1 MNPGGTYPEEAM
13 SDTIADMLVRLK
25 NAVGAK
31 HKTVD
36 IRNAKICQGIAKV
49 LKEEGYIADFV
60 VLDDGT
66 KQGLIRVTIKYSP
79 TGERAIQE
87 IKRISK
93 PGCRVY
99 RGVDEFPRI
108 MNGMGIAVLSTS
120 RGVLSDRQA
129 RAQNIGGE
137 LLATIS

>member
-1 MNPGGTYPEEAM
+1 M
-13 SDTIADMLVRLK
+13 SDTIADMLTRIR
-25 NAVGAK
+25 NAAAAK

-36 IRNAKICQGIAKV
+36 VKNSKICQGIAKV
-49 LKEEGYIADFV
+49 LQEEGYITDFA

-66 KQGLIRVTIKYSP
+66 KQGLIRVTIKYTP
-79 TGERAIQE
+79 TGEQVLRE
-87 IKRISK
+87 LKRVSK

-99 RGVDEFPRI
+99 RSVRDFPQVLQ
-108 MNGMGIAVLSTS
+108 GLGIAVLSTS

>member
-1 MNPGGTYPEEAM
+1 M
-13 SDTIADMLVRLK
+13 SDTIADMLTRLR

-36 IRNAKICQGIAKV
+36 VKNSRICQGIARV
-49 LKEEGYIADFV
+49 LKEEGYITDFA

-66 KQGLIRVTIKYSP
+66 KQGLIRINIKYTP
-79 TGERAIQE
+79 TGDQVLREL
-87 IKRISK
+87 KRVST

-99 RGVDEFPRI
+99 RSVREFPKV
-108 MNGMGIAVLSTS
+108 MQGLGIAVLSTS

-129 RAQNIGGE
+129 REQNIGGE
-137 LLATIS
+137 LLATVS

>member
-1 MNPGGTYPEEAM
+1 M
-13 SDTIADMLVRLK
+13 SDTIADMLTRLR
-25 NAVGAK
+25 NAVAAK

-36 IRNAKICQGIAKV
+36 VKNSRICEGIARV
-49 LKEEGYIADFV
+49 LKEEGYINEYV
-60 VLDDGT
+60 ILDDGT
-66 KQGLIRVTIKYSP
+66 KQGLIRVTIKYTP
-79 TGERAIQE
+79 TGDQVLTEL
-87 IKRISK
+87 KRISK

-99 RGVDEFPRI
+99 RSVNEFPQV
-108 MNGMGIAVLSTS
+108 MQGLGIAVLSTS

>member
-1 MNPGGTYPEEAM
+1 M
-13 SDTIADMLVRLK
+13 SDTIADMLTRLR
-25 NAVGAK
+25 NAASAK

-36 IRNAKICQGIAKV
+36 VKNSQICQGIAKV
-49 LKEEGYIADFV
+49 LKEEGYISDYS

-66 KQGLIRVTIKYSP
+66 KQGLIRLAIKYTP
-79 TGERAIQE
+79 TGGQVIRE
-87 IKRISK
+87 IKRVSK

-99 RGVDEFPRI
+99 RSVGEFPRVI
-108 MNGMGIAVLSTS
+108 QGMGISVLSTS

-129 RAQNIGGE
+129 KQQNIGGE

>member
-1 MNPGGTYPEEAM
+1 M
-13 SDTIADMLVRLK
+13 SDTIADMLTRLR
-25 NAVGAK
+25 NAVSAK

-36 IRNAKICQGIAKV
+36 VKNSRICQGIAKV
-49 LKEEGYIADFV
+49 LKDEGYITDFT

-66 KQGLIRVTIKYSP
+66 KQGLIRLNVKYSP
-79 TGERAIQE
+79 TGEKVIRDIQ
-87 IKRISK
+87 RISK

-99 RGVDEFPRI
+99 RGVTEFPKV
-108 MNGMGIAVLSTS
+108 MNGLGIAVLSTS

-129 RAQNIGGE
+129 RQQNIGGE

>member
-1 MNPGGTYPEEAM
+1 M
-13 SDTIADMLVRLK
+13 SDTIADMLTRLR
-25 NAVGAK
+25 NAAAAK

-36 IRNAKICQGIAKV
+36 VRNSRICEGIAKV
-49 LKEEGYIADFV
+49 LKEEGYISDFA

-66 KQGLIRVTIKYSP
+66 KQGLIRLNIKYTP
-79 TGERAIQE
+79 TGQQVIKE

-99 RGVDEFPRI
+99 RGVTEFPKVLQ
-108 MNGMGIAVLSTS
+108 GMGIAVLSTS

-129 RAQNIGGE
+129 RQQNIGGE
-137 LLATIS
+137 LLATVS

>member
-1 MNPGGTYPEEAM
+1 M
-13 SDTIADMLVRLK
+13 SDTIADMLTRLR
-25 NAVGAK
+25 NAVAAK

-36 IRNAKICQGIAKV
+36 VKNSRICEGIARV
-49 LKEEGYIADFV
+49 LKDEGYITDYS

-66 KQGLIRVTIKYSP
+66 KQGLIRVTIKYTP
-79 TGERAIQE
+79 TGDQVLREL
-87 IKRISK
+87 KRISK

-99 RGVDEFPRI
+99 RSVKEFPQVI
-108 MNGMGIAVLSTS
+108 SGLGIAVLSTS

-137 LLATIS
+137 LLATVA

>member
-1 MNPGGTYPEEAM
+1 M
-13 SDTIADMLVRLK
+13 SDTIADMLTRLR
-25 NAVGAK
+25 NAAAAK

-36 IRNAKICQGIAKV
+36 VKNSNICQGIARV
-49 LKEEGYIADFV
+49 LKEEGYIADFAI
-60 VLDDGT
+60 LDDGT
-66 KQGLIRVTIKYSP
+66 KQGLIRITIRYTP
-79 TGERAIQE
+79 TGEQVVRE

-99 RGVDEFPRI
+99 RSVKEFPRVI
-108 MNGMGIAVLSTS
+108 QGLGICVLSTS

-129 RAQNIGGE
+129 KAQNIGGE

>member
-1 MNPGGTYPEEAM
+1 M
-13 SDTIADMLVRLK
+13 SDTIADMLTRIR

-36 IRNAKICQGIAKV
+36 VKNSKICQGIAQV
-49 LKEEGYIADFV
+49 LKEEGYISDFA

-66 KQGLIRVTIKYSP
+66 KQGLIRVTIKYTP
-79 TGERAIQE
+79 TGEQVLRE
-87 IKRISK
+87 LKRVSK

-99 RGVDEFPRI
+99 RSVKDFPQVLQ
-108 MNGMGIAVLSTS
+108 GLGIVILSTS

-129 RAQNIGGE
+129 RQQNIGGE
-137 LLATIS
+137 LLATVN

>member
-1 MNPGGTYPEEAM
+1 M
-13 SDTIADMLVRLK
+13 SDTIADMLTRLR

-36 IRNAKICQGIAKV
+36 VKNSRICEGIAKV
-49 LKEEGYIADFV
+49 LKEEGYITDYSI
-60 VLDDGT
+60 LDDGT
-66 KQGLIRVTIKYSP
+66 KQGLIRVAIKYTP
-79 TGERAIQE
+79 TGDQVLREL
-87 IKRISK
+87 KRVSK

-99 RGVDEFPRI
+99 RSVKDFPHVI
-108 MNGMGIAVLSTS
+108 QGLGIVILSTS

-137 LLATIS
+137 LLATVS

>member
-1 MNPGGTYPEEAM
+1 M
-13 SDTIADMLVRLK
+13 SDTIADMLTRLR

-36 IRNAKICQGIAKV
+36 AKNSRICQGIARV
-49 LKEEGYIADFV
+49 LKEEGYILDYT

-66 KQGLIRVTIKYSP
+66 KQGLIRMTIKYTP
-79 TGERAIQE
+79 TGEKVIHD

-99 RGVDEFPRI
+99 RSVADFPKV
-108 MNGMGIAVLSTS
+108 MQGLGIVVLSTS

-129 RAQNIGGE
+129 REQNIGGE
-137 LLATIS
+137 LLATVS